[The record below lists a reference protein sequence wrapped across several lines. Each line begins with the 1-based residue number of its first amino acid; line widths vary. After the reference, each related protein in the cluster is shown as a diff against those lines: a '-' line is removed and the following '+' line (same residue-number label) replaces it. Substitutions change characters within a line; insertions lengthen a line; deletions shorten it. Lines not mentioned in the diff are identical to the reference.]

1 MKTAAINLLIEPALK
16 AAAEKAAAED
26 HHSLTGLIEKLL
38 TDYCKKRA
46 VASAPSSSRPPA
58 NGSPKNGSPKNG
70 SPKNGSPKAAEM
82 AARTIDAIGDETL
95 PPEERQQR
103 KRRLIR
109 GPKEFRDI
117 RRK

>member
-70 SPKNGSPKAAEM
+70 SPKAAEM